1 MTKASEAFE
10 KIQRLFALSDAINGT
25 RSLSE
30 LLQLVADS
38 IADILPADR
47 VSLIAFDRE
56 SEKVTHFMRAGAG
69 REKINTSVGYA
80 ELLTGLSGWV
90 LREGK
95 AALSP
100 KSGEDPRESA
110 DVIKRRRE
118 TGCGSILVVPLR
130 HLDVNIGTI
139 TAINNPDQ
147 DDFTATDRDMLGL
160 FADYSATVID
170 HARMLLEVRQA
181 RISAEETSARM
192 KEYLEEKELILKEVH
207 HRIKNNMTTIYGL
220 LTMQAGTLT
229 NSEAA
234 AALDDAASRVQ
245 SMMVL
250 YNKLYESPNFT
261 EISLREY
268 IPALVD
274 EIVAN
279 FPNSS
284 LIRVE
289 KDIEDFVLDVRR
301 VQPLGIILNELLTN
315 IMKYAFSGRTDNRIS
330 VSASCMDGH
339 VTIGVRDNGA
349 GIAGASLDGTSS
361 GFGLLLV
368 RELTRQLKGRLDIV
382 NDGGTSVRI
391 EFEK

>member
-1 MTKASEAFE
+1 MTNAREAFG
-10 KIQRLFALSDAINGT
+10 KIQRLFALGDAIHGT
-25 RSLSE
+25 RSLPE

-100 KSGEDPRESA
+100 KNGEDPRESA

-139 TAINNPDQ
+139 TAINNPDE
-147 DDFTATDRDMLGL
+147 DDFTVTDRDMLGL

-170 HARMLLEVRQA
+170 HARMLLEVQKA
-181 RISAEETSARM
+181 RINAEETSARM
-192 KEYLEEKELILKEVH
+192 KSYLEEKELILKEVH

-220 LTMQAGTLT
+220 LTLQAGTLK

-234 AALDDAASRVQ
+234 AALEDAASRVQ

-250 YNKLYESPNFT
+250 YNKLYESPSFT
-261 EISLREY
+261 EISVREY

-279 FPNSS
+279 FPNGSH
-284 LIRVE
+284 IRVE
-289 KDIEDFVLDVRR
+289 KDIGGFVLDVRR
-301 VQPLGIILNELLTN
+301 VQSLGIILNELLTN
-315 IMKYAFSGRTDNRIS
+315 IMKYAFTGRTDNRVS
-330 VSASCMDGH
+330 VSASCTDGR
-339 VTIGVRDNGA
+339 VTIGVRDNGT
-349 GIAGASLDGTSS
+349 GISGASLDGTSA

-368 RELTRQLKGRLDIV
+368 RELTRQLKGTVAIV

>member
-1 MTKASEAFE
+1 MTNASEAFE
-10 KIQRLFALSDAINGT
+10 KIQRLFALSDAIYGT
-25 RSLSE
+25 QSLTE

-69 REKINTSVGYA
+69 REKINTSVGYD

-100 KSGEDPRESA
+100 KNGEDPRESA

-139 TAINNPDQ
+139 TAINNPDE
-147 DDFTATDRDMLGL
+147 DDFTVTDRDMLGL
-160 FADYSATVID
+160 CADYSATVID
-170 HARMLLEVRQA
+170 HARMLLEVQKA
-181 RISAEETSARM
+181 RIGAEDTSARM
-192 KEYLEEKELILKEVH
+192 KAYLEEKELILKEVH

-220 LTMQAGTLT
+220 LTLQAGTLT

-250 YNKLYESPNFT
+250 YNKLYESPSFT
-261 EISLREY
+261 EISVREY

-274 EIVAN
+274 EIVSN
-279 FPNSS
+279 FPNGSH
-284 LIRVE
+284 IRVE
-289 KDIEDFVLDVRR
+289 KDIGDFVLDVRR

-315 IMKYAFSGRTDNRIS
+315 IMKYAFAGRQDNCIF
-330 VSASCMDGH
+330 VSASCTDGL
-339 VTIGVRDNGA
+339 VTIGVKDNGT
-349 GIAGASLDGTSS
+349 GISDAAHDGTSA

-382 NDGGTSVRI
+382 HDGGTSVRI